1 MQMCY
6 SVVMIKAI
14 IFDKDGTLF
23 NYADFWGPIVSRN
36 SIIGFRR
43 FNISE
48 EMADDLAYSFEKTFG
63 VDRNRVNHPEGILF
77 RHDKIL
83 SGIMRVSL
91 KSIRNGL
98 NPFKVVKVLM
108 NLMDHVNIDR
118 DIEAYDFPP
127 VAPLFRAL
135 KDRGYIIG
143 VVTNDMSENTM
154 KFLKAMHIDRMVDF
168 LRCRDSGCL
177 NKPNP
182 DSIRELCRSYRLDPS
197 EVCMVGDTKIDMKF
211 GKNGKVGY
219 RIAVLSGCGDEPL
232 LRRNSDVVYP
242 TVLDLV
248 GDPVLFPER

>member
-1 MQMCY
+1 
-6 SVVMIKAI
+6 MIKAI

-36 SIIGFRR
+36 SIIGFKR

-48 EMADDLAYSFEKTFG
+48 EMADELAYSFEKTFG
-63 VDRNRVNHPEGILF
+63 VDRNRINHPEGILF
-77 RHDKIL
+77 RHDKIV
-83 SGIMRVSL
+83 SGILRVSW

-98 NPFKVVKVLM
+98 NPIKVMKVLTS
-108 NLMDHVNIDR
+108 LIDHVNIDN
-118 DIEAYDFPP
+118 DIEQYEFPP

-135 KDRGYIIG
+135 KDHGYVIG
-143 VVTNDMSENTM
+143 IVTNDMTESTM

-182 DSIRELCRSYRLDPS
+182 DSINELCRAYQIDSS

-219 RIAVLSGCGDEPL
+219 RIAVLTGCGDEPL
-232 LRRNSDVVYP
+232 LRKNSDVVYP
-242 TVLDLV
+242 TVLDLIN
-248 GDPVLFPER
+248 DPVLFPER